1 MQGSFTR
8 AGLAREPQVVGQVG
22 WDLART
28 HQLVNIILLRH
39 WARRGFH
46 EARRGNFEAEGLL
59 VSSNTTQSHLRCLGC
74 SREGAMEGEL
84 SLFFLSDLQGW
95 GNKALMGPQRQRQV
109 RNQLFQK
116 QTGQKWGSVTQ
127 INHRPL
133 FAADA

>member
-22 WDLART
+22 WDLAQT

-59 VSSNTTQSHLRCLGC
+59 VSSNTTQSHLRCQGVPERGQWKENFLYFFC
-74 SREGAMEGEL
+74 LTSKAGET
-84 SLFFLSDLQGW
+84 
-95 GNKALMGPQRQRQV
+95 KP
-109 RNQLFQK
+109 
-116 QTGQKWGSVTQ
+116 
-127 INHRPL
+127 
-133 FAADA
+133 